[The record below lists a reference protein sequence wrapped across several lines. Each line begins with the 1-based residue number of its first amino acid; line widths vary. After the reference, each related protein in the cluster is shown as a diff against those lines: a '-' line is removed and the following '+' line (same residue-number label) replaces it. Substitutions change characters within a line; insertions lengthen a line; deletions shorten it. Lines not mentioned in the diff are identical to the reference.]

1 MSDPITLAQSRAP
14 PSPATATPPL
24 PIAVA
29 KENGSSSNAAASV
42 LARSSGSLQVRGRS
56 PTPSRGECNGPD
68 SEYGSVC
75 GSLRGS
81 SVRGSSPAVNGN
93 GTGSGDDKPR
103 GTSPPPPVAPY
114 QALPVRGP
122 VNLITHNMTEGLPVV
137 EPGETDPKVSFV
149 EVFDSRERS
158 KRETSQSA
166 NSDGERRLRPQPCKK
181 KKPFSQELD
190 ARMTKVISDY
200 TAQLTERTEHHMG

>member
-24 PIAVA
+24 PIAAA
-29 KENGSSSNAAASV
+29 KENGSSNGGGTPQ

-56 PTPSRGECNGPD
+56 PTPSSRAGDRYGAD

-81 SVRGSSPAVNGN
+81 SVRGSSPVIGGGN
-93 GTGSGDDKPR
+93 GDEDEKQPSVR

-137 EPGETDPKVSFV
+137 EPGETDPQVRRD
-149 EVFDSRERS
+149 ERE
-158 KRETSQSA
+158 K
-166 NSDGERRLRPQPCKK
+166 ERRKNNRSMQVDVETGRRRRRQNDDDDDKTTTSTTPKTLSRKKRK
-181 KKPFSQELD
+181 KKP
-190 ARMTKVISDY
+190 
-200 TAQLTERTEHHMG
+200 

>member
-29 KENGSSSNAAASV
+29 KENGSSNAADGAGGGTPH

-56 PTPSRGECNGPD
+56 PTPSSRNGPD

-81 SVRGSSPAVNGN
+81 SVRGSSPVVG
-93 GTGSGDDKPR
+93 GSGGGNEEKPSAVR

-137 EPGETDPKVSFV
+137 EPGETDPKVRPFFGGAMRG
-149 EVFDSRERS
+149 ERKKTIDRWRERVGAE
-158 KRETSQSA
+158 K
-166 NSDGERRLRPQPCKK
+166 NRRL
-181 KKPFSQELD
+181 D
-190 ARMTKVISDY
+190 VN
-200 TAQLTERTEHHMG
+200 

>member
-29 KENGSSSNAAASV
+29 KENGSNASAGAPQ

-56 PTPSRGECNGPD
+56 PTPSSRAGDRYGAD

-81 SVRGSSPAVNGN
+81 SVRGSSPVIG
-93 GTGSGDDKPR
+93 GGGDEEKQPSVRGS
-103 GTSPPPPVAPY
+103 SPPPPVAPY

-137 EPGETDPKVSFV
+137 EPGETDPKV
-149 EVFDSRERS
+149 RPL
-158 KRETSQSA
+158 A
-166 NSDGERRLRPQPCKK
+166 RR
-181 KKPFSQELD
+181 
-190 ARMTKVISDY
+190 
-200 TAQLTERTEHHMG
+200 

>member
-29 KENGSSSNAAASV
+29 KEQNGNGNGSNASPV
-42 LARSSGSLQVRGRS
+42 VARSSGSLQVRGRS
-56 PTPSRGECNGPD
+56 PTPSSSRGGGGGHD
-68 SEYGSVC
+68 SERGGSVC

-81 SVRGSSPAVNGN
+81 SVRGSSPVVVVGGGGGDAEKQRSVSAV
-93 GTGSGDDKPR
+93 R
-103 GTSPPPPVAPY
+103 GTSPPPEQPVAPY

-137 EPGETDPKVSFV
+137 EPGETCPKVQI
-149 EVFDSRERS
+149 EIE
-158 KRETSQSA
+158 
-166 NSDGERRLRPQPCKK
+166 ERREGENNHRW
-181 KKPFSQELD
+181 
-190 ARMTKVISDY
+190 RI
-200 TAQLTERTEHHMG
+200 RR

>member
-24 PIAVA
+24 PIVRD
-29 KENGSSSNAAASV
+29 NGASHASNGNGKAPE

-56 PTPSRGECNGPD
+56 PTPTRGGGGDRYGGD
-68 SEYGSVC
+68 SDYGGSTC

-81 SVRGSSPAVNGN
+81 SVRGSSPVI
-93 GTGSGDDKPR
+93 GDDKPTAASASAVAASASVR

-137 EPGETDPKVSFV
+137 EPGETDPKV
-149 EVFDSRERS
+149 RWNER
-158 KRETSQSA
+158 A
-166 NSDGERRLRPQPCKK
+166 IDERIRRQLGKK
-181 KKPFSQELD
+181 KKTQPLLSLSLSKQKK
-190 ARMTKVISDY
+190 TKNRSSRP
-200 TAQLTERTEHHMG
+200 A